1 MRLLLYIYTAKKH
14 FWHNFGTVRGKNT
27 MAAIRKKGDY
37 QWHVQIRK
45 KGFAPL
51 TKTFETKAAAELWA
65 KTTESEMGRGVFVS
79 RAEAEATTLRDALT
93 RYAAEI
99 SPSKKGCAQEIVRI
113 NKWLTDPLANRALA
127 SLKSTD
133 FAKWRDARLKSVS
146 PATLHR
152 DLSIISHL
160 FSICNKEWGIAV
172 TNPLQNIRKPS
183 IQNARDR
190 RLEGDE
196 EQRLLDALSNSGKGA
211 LANHWMQ
218 PLAVL
223 AIETAMRQGE
233 LLKIQWKDVDLKKSY
248 VHLADT
254 KNGTARDVPL
264 SNRAKATLEA
274 LPRSIDGKVLG
285 TTQSA
290 VVQAWARA
298 CKRAR
303 ITDLTFHDLRHEAT
317 SRMAEKL
324 ALHELMKVTGHKD
337 TKMLARY
344 YHPRPED
351 LARKLG

>member
-1 MRLLLYIYTAKKH
+1 
-14 FWHNFGTVRGKNT
+14 
-27 MAAIRKKGDY
+27 MATIRKKGDL

-45 KGFAPL
+45 KGFAAI
-51 TKTFETKAAAELWA
+51 TKTFETRAAAELWA
-65 KTTESEMGRGVFVS
+65 KTTESEIGRGVFVS
-79 RAEAEATTLRDALT
+79 RAEAEATTLREALT

-99 SPSKKGCAQEIVRI
+99 SQSKKGCAQEIVRI

-160 FSICNKEWGIAV
+160 FTICNKEWGISVA
-172 TNPLQNIRKPS
+172 NPLQNIRKPP
-183 IQNARDR
+183 IQNARVR

-196 EQRLLDALSNSGKGA
+196 EHRLLDALGNSGKGD
-211 LANHWMQ
+211 LANHWMR

-223 AIETAMRQGE
+223 AVETAMRQGE
-233 LLKIQWKDVDLKKSY
+233 LLKIKWKDVDMQKSY
-248 VHLADT
+248 VHLSDT

-264 SNRAKATLEA
+264 SHRAKATLEA
-274 LPRSIDGKVLG
+274 LPRNIDGKVFG

-290 VVQAWARA
+290 VVQAWRRA
-298 CKRAR
+298 CKRAG
-303 ITDLTFHDLRHEAT
+303 IEGLTFHDLRHEAT
-317 SRMAEKL
+317 SRLAEKL
-324 ALHELMKVTGHKD
+324 AMHELMKVTGHKSA
-337 TKMLARY
+337 TMLARY
-344 YHPRPED
+344 YHPRAED

>member
-1 MRLLLYIYTAKKH
+1 
-14 FWHNFGTVRGKNT
+14 
-27 MAAIRKKGDY
+27 MASIRKKGDY

-45 KGFAPL
+45 KGFAPV

-79 RAEAEATTLRDALT
+79 HAEAEATTLRDALA
-93 RYAAEI
+93 RYATEI

-113 NKWLTDPLANRALA
+113 NKWLTDPLASRALA

-196 EQRLLDALSNSGKGA
+196 EQRLLEALGNSGKGA
-211 LANHWMQ
+211 LANHWMR

-233 LLKIQWKDVDLKKSY
+233 LLKIQWKDVDLQKSY
-248 VHLADT
+248 VHLTDT

-274 LPRSIDGKVLG
+274 LPRSIEGKVFG

-290 VVQAWARA
+290 VAQAWTRA
-298 CKRAR
+298 CKRAG
-303 ITDLTFHDLRHEAT
+303 IEDLTFHDLRHEAT
-317 SRMAEKL
+317 SRLAEKL

-344 YHPRPED
+344 YHPRAED